1 MGQAL
6 KAKAAQIQVTEYD
19 FFEILSENLCR
30 AKPENA

>member
-19 FFEILSENLCR
+19 FFEILSESKARECL
-30 AKPENA
+30 K